1 MYKNL
6 ISERGAEHMNK
17 GWGKILVI
25 LSVSILISSYLFGQ
39 GIKQSKEDCNKKIF
53 KDYDSYFKNINGS
66 AVFIDADT
74 GVYFVY
80 NQELSEFQTAP
91 NSSFKIISCLMGLE
105 SGVID
110 PDNSLLEWD
119 GTIYPVIEWN
129 KNMEYRTAFKTSA
142 IWYYR
147 KVLDMIGPEYVQKVL
162 DSLDYGNCD
171 ISCWQGSMD
180 NKVFPAIC
188 TLKSI
193 NGFWQ
198 ESSLKVSPIQQA
210 EIIRKIFRDGIC
222 FSEENIQLVKEAM
235 LISNYNGSMSIY
247 GKTGSGI
254 RDEKWTDAWFTGFFE
269 YKEMTMYFSIR
280 LNEPGTS
287 GQQAKE
293 IAIDIIYN
301 EFGR

>member
-25 LSVSILISSYLFGQ
+25 VSISFLVSSGLFGQ
-39 GIKQSKEDCNKKIF
+39 DIKITTADDNKKKF
-53 KDYDSYFKNINGS
+53 MDYGSYFKNINGS
-66 AVFIDADT
+66 AVFINADT
-74 GVYFVY
+74 GIYFIY
-80 NQELSEFQTAP
+80 NHELAEFQTAP

-119 GTIYPVIEWN
+119 ETVYPVIEWN
-129 KNMEYRTAFKTSA
+129 KDMDYKTAFKTSA

-147 KVLDMIGPEYVQKVL
+147 KVLDMIGREYVQKTL
-162 DSLDYGNCD
+162 NSLNYGNCD

-180 NKVFPAIC
+180 NKVFPMIR

-198 ESSLKVSPIQQA
+198 ESSLKVSPLEQA
-210 EIIRKIFRDGIC
+210 EVMCKIFRDGMC
-222 FSEENIQLVKEAM
+222 FSEDNIQLVKETM
-235 LISNYNGSMSIY
+235 LINNYENSIKIY

-254 RDEKWTDAWFTGFFE
+254 KDEKWTDAWFTGFFE
-269 YKEMTMYFSIR
+269 CKDKTMYFSVR
-280 LNEPGTS
+280 LNEPGTG

-293 IAIDIIYN
+293 IAINIIN
-301 EFGR
+301 SEFGG